1 MKATKT
7 SRDTCWMTHFA
18 LSSNSSL
25 TVGKPGASPEAT
37 AGRTRPRETHG
48 EPSYPHGHGDVDSDA
63 DGATPHRS
71 AGEPTSTNFRTPVLY

>member
-7 SRDTCWMTHFA
+7 SRDTCRMTHFA
-18 LSSNSSL
+18 LSSTSSL
-25 TVGKPGASPEAT
+25 IVGKPGASPEAT
-37 AGRTRPRETHG
+37 ADRARPRETHE
-48 EPSYPHGHGDVDSDA
+48 EPSYPHGHGDVDNEA